1 LSKSREQR
9 RARRLKTGIPTLSI
23 IGYTNAG
30 KSTLFNL
37 LTKSGFHVENKL
49 FSTLDAAARKLRGH
63 GDRRVVITD
72 TVGFINDLPK
82 DLMGAFRPTFEE
94 LRDSALLIHL
104 IDASSPWLTE
114 HMDTVEKILGELKL
128 DHIPRLK
135 VFNKKDRMNPQEIN
149 LLCRKYGGISISSLQ
164 PETLAPLFT
173 AIDRMLG
180 RTGDPVQLT
189 NQESSDISITNF
201 RGEAGGNEG
210 NLPQVY

>member
-1 LSKSREQR
+1 
-9 RARRLKTGIPTLSI
+9 
-23 IGYTNAG
+23 
-30 KSTLFNL
+30 
-37 LTKSGFHVENKL
+37 VENKL
-49 FSTLDAAARKLRGH
+49 FSTLDTAARKLRGH

-104 IDASSPWLTE
+104 IDASSPWFAE
-114 HMDTVEKILGELKL
+114 HMDAVEKILGELKL
-128 DHIPRLK
+128 DHIPILK
-135 VFNKKDRMNPQEIN
+135 VFNKKDRLNPQEIN
-149 LLCRKYGGISISSLQ
+149 LLCRKYGGISISSLK
-164 PETLAPLFT
+164 PETLAPFFT

-189 NQESSDISITNF
+189 NQESSDISNTNF
-201 RGEAGGNEG
+201 RRGARGNEG